1 MDKPDVLFTPEQ
13 IAARIRQIGSE
24 VGRDL
29 DGKEIC
35 VVGLMKS
42 CLVFM
47 ADLVRA
53 IPLDMT
59 CHFLRVS
66 SLREEAAG
74 AARTDIVY
82 STEIPYEG
90 RHILLLDDIIDTGIT
105 LNFLLDHIRERQPRS
120 LKVCALD
127 RQAGRPQDRRAARLG
142 GLHHEGPAGERSWSA
157 TDWTT
162 PSSYRGLP
170 YIGTIP
176 RPGRSRREGRTISIA
191 LWKLEGDRA
200 SCVGSP
206 GRAGK

>member
-1 MDKPDVLFTPEQ
+1 MDKPAVLFTPEQ

-24 VGRDL
+24 VGRDF

-35 VVGLMKS
+35 VVGLIKS
-42 CLVFM
+42 CMVFM

-66 SLREEAAG
+66 SLREGSAG

-82 STEIPYEG
+82 TTEIAYED

-105 LNFLLDHIRERQPRS
+105 LNFLLDHIRERRPRS
-120 LKVCALD
+120 LKVAALIDKPAD
-127 RQAGRPQDRRAARLG
+127 RKIEVQVDWAAFTLK
-142 GLHHEGPAGERSWSA
+142 EPAGERFLVGYGL
-157 TDWTT
+157 DYGER
-162 PSSYRGLP
+162 YRGLP

-176 RPGRSRREGRTISIA
+176 RPDKPGEGRTISIA
-191 LWKLEGDRA
+191 SGI
-200 SCVGSP
+200 
-206 GRAGK
+206 